1 MLIQTASLR
10 GVAMTTTEIFEKF
23 SAIDDGHRLLRLSL
37 EDHMH
42 AIESAKMGIVD
53 SLRWMAENKADMM
66 KGLDRE
72 QDAYDEGRRAA
83 MRGETLSQ
91 YQPSYRRRPELWT
104 RFQLGFLDAIRDMR
118 RAKAK
123 ESKKHVR

>member
-1 MLIQTASLR
+1 
-10 GVAMTTTEIFEKF
+10 
-23 SAIDDGHRLLRLSL
+23 
-37 EDHMH
+37 
-42 AIESAKMGIVD
+42 
-53 SLRWMAENKADMM
+53 M
-66 KGLDRE
+66 KGIDRE

-91 YQPSYRRRPELWT
+91 YLPSYKRRPELWT